1 MNQSERLSS
10 TSPGDE
16 NSLTQRVTRSKL
28 TFRMG
33 APNIYS
39 AAHTALPK
47 VEKSKSS
54 MASYY
59 SPAVV
64 QGLVDVMEGS
74 REIAIPKVIQVVGEY

>member
-1 MNQSERLSS
+1 MNHSECFIFNIAWRR
-10 TSPGDE
+10 E
-16 NSLTQRVTRSKL
+16 FLTQRVTRSKL

-47 VEKSKSS
+47 VEKPKSS